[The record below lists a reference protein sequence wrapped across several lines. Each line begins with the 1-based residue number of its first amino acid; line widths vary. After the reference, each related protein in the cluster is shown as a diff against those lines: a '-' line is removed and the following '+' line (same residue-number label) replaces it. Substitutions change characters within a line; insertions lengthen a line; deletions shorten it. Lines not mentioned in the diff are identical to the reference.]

1 MTNNKS
7 NRLKNLCGWHAAAFS
22 TSRGPRDFLVL
33 VKSPSVLESILPV
46 TEDFSFPP
54 LDELISQ
61 YLVSTDDVASTV
73 LC

>member
-1 MTNNKS
+1 MTNIKS
-7 NRLKNLCGWHAAAFS
+7 NRLKNLCGRHAAAFS

-46 TEDFSFPP
+46 AEDFSFPP

-61 YLVSTDDVASTV
+61 YLLSTDDAASTV
-73 LC
+73 LY